1 MRWPAATLLLLAAGC
16 DGRNDTPS
24 PVGSAGARL
33 ERAAIG
39 AGLVIDPASRSIVG
53 AWARETD
60 RACIVPDRGGEADRI
75 GVLIDYGEGQ
85 GCAASGTVGRDG
97 DRLDLRL
104 GDCRLVA
111 RFDGE
116 RIVFPAEVPPA
127 CERLC
132 TGRASLA
139 AMTVERQS
147 EAISEALNLRTP
159 SGRSLCGA

>member
-1 MRWPAATLLLLAAGC
+1 MRWPAATLLLFAAGC
-16 DGRNDTPS
+16 DRRTDTPS
-24 PVGSAGARL
+24 LDGSAGARL

-39 AGLVIDPASRSIVG
+39 AGLVVDPASRWIVG
-53 AWARETD
+53 AWASDTD
-60 RACIVPDRGGEADRI
+60 RACIVPDRGGKTDRF

-85 GCAASGTVGRDG
+85 GCAASGTV
-97 DRLDLRL
+97 DREGGKLDVRL
-104 GDCRLVA
+104 GGCRLAA

-139 AMTVERQS
+139 AMSVERQS

-159 SGRSLCGA
+159 SGRSLCNT